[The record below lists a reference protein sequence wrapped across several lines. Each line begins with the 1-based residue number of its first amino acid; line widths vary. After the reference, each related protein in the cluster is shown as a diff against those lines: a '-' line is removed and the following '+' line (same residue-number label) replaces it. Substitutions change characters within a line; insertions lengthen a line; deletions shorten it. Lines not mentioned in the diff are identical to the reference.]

1 MRLREPAAPVA
12 EVSLTSGDPVAGER
26 FVNGVG
32 KCADNIGRERQ
43 PAQIDQALQ
52 DPGALALHPPEAVDA
67 AVVVQRHP
75 TERVPYGCATAK
87 RSAALPRTKA
97 RLICNSWPQMG
108 KTPKHSGCR
117 YPNLSPEGASASL
130 DLIWTLCVA
139 SERAVTEA
147 FPYETSAG

>member
-52 DPGALALHPPEAVDA
+52 DPGRLGA
-67 AVVVQRHP
+67 APAGGRG
-75 TERVPYGCATAK
+75 RGGRGTAPSY
-87 RSAALPRTKA
+87 RAGTV
-97 RLICNSWPQMG
+97 RL
-108 KTPKHSGCR
+108 R
-117 YPNLSPEGASASL
+117 
-130 DLIWTLCVA
+130 D
-139 SERAVTEA
+139 R
-147 FPYETSAG
+147 

>member
-108 KTPKHSGCR
+108 KLLNIR
-117 YPNLSPEGASASL
+117 
-130 DLIWTLCVA
+130 VA
-139 SERAVTEA
+139 DTRT
-147 FPYETSAG
+147 